1 MNHNFGGD
9 LRGELRLVQ
18 LLEAA
23 TGLDAVPSAS
33 YPETEMSVHV
43 LVEEVIGTKTLQRF
57 ALQARS
63 EGLVLCTWP
72 AELKTQA
79 KEFYRADRV
88 ARFLDFLAEKDQA
101 WRAEPKAQLAFRS
114 AAARQRVY
122 LRCDL
127 GIEEYV
133 NRWLGDDFAQVGEH
147 SRDEVLPDLWRWLQ
161 ERGYAAPSDELAA
174 FLTRLGKRP
183 AFLRPGI
190 ALERPWSWTDAEE
203 LDRRGAL
210 ANEISDA
217 ITDVLTVLREP
228 LPPACA
234 VRRTVKAEVTRKALE
249 DVLIQRARW
258 THTRL
263 SDGSRKGVELHEETI
278 TQDLL
283 LDIAMAM
290 PAMTVE
296 TFTKRQEARNGAD
309 WQWEWWFEGRQ
320 WFGLRVQAKRLKRL
334 NSRRLGYDLGYKSGK
349 QLDLLISDAAHSGL
363 RAAYVLY
370 NGLELDLS
378 AFGSGCG
385 RLPREPESFGV
396 TLLPASVAK
405 ELVEQGR
412 DDFATVAGVS
422 RPWSC
427 LAGCHWSECDRWGR
441 YENELSAETGGDLS
455 AWAAMSYRYIEGV
468 RRADP
473 ARSGI
478 PELGF
483 RKRPPDYVENL
494 LGRGTTAGLVD
505 NVPEDPR
512 LPARVGA
519 VTIFRTAG

>member
-1 MNHNFGGD
+1 VNHNFGGD
-9 LRGELRLVQ
+9 LRGEPRLVQ

-23 TGLDAVPSAS
+23 TGLEAVPSAS

-43 LVEEVIGTKTLQRF
+43 MVEEAIGTKTLQRF

-88 ARFLDFLAEKDQA
+88 ARFLDFLAENDPA

-114 AAARQRVY
+114 AAPRQRVY
-122 LRCDL
+122 LHCDL
-127 GIEEYV
+127 DIGEYAH
-133 NRWLGDDFAQVGEH
+133 RWLGDDFAQVGEH
-147 SRDEVLPDLWRWLQ
+147 SRDEVLLDLWPWLR
-161 ERGYAAPSDELAA
+161 ERGYAAPSGELAA
-174 FLTRLGKRP
+174 FLARLGKRR

-190 ALERPWSWTDAEE
+190 ALERLWSWAGAEE

-210 ANEISDA
+210 AGEISDA
-217 ITDVLTVLREP
+217 IMDVLTVLREP

-234 VRRTVKAEVTRKALE
+234 VRRTVKAEVTRQALE

-263 SDGSRKGVELHEETI
+263 SDGSRNGVELHEETI

-290 PAMTVE
+290 PAMTVQ
-296 TFTKRQEARNGAD
+296 TFTKRREARNGAD

-334 NSRRLGYDLGYKSGK
+334 KSERLGYDLGYKSGK

-370 NGLELDLS
+370 NGRELDLS

-385 RLPREPESFGV
+385 RLPREPESYGV

-405 ELVEQGR
+405 ELVKQGR
-412 DDFATVAGVS
+412 DDFATAADVS

-427 LAGCHWSECDRWGR
+427 LAGCGWSECGRRWG
-441 YENELSAETGGDLS
+441 YEHELLTKMGGDLS
-455 AWAAMSYRYIEGV
+455 VWAAMSYRYIEGV
-468 RRADP
+468 RQANP
-473 ARSGI
+473 ARIGD
-478 PELGF
+478 PELGL
-483 RKRPPDYVENL
+483 RNRPPDYVENL
-494 LGRGTTAGLVD
+494 PSRGSTATLVD
-505 NVPEDPR
+505 DVPEDPW